1 MCCSSL
7 NVLAVADHSLQR
19 GKDSVPFATCCGSRS
34 LDLQFVSLF
43 SQLSALSSQL
53 STINYQHRPAAS
65 ATRWDAFHFR
75 PPRLGSRLL
84 GSAVGSFQLTNSL
97 GSEFDALLALLRTA
111 TLAAVPSTP
120 RCLASCRACP
130 A

>member
-53 STINYQHRPAAS
+53 SALSSQLSTINIDLR
-65 ATRWDAFHFR
+65 R
-75 PPRLGSRLL
+75 PPPDGMRSIFARLGL
-84 GSAVGSFQLTNSL
+84 GADFWDPQSDRFS
-97 GSEFDALLALLRTA
+97 
-111 TLAAVPSTP
+111 
-120 RCLASCRACP
+120 
-130 A
+130 